1 MNGPG
6 NEKDLYKVLGVPR
19 DASQEDIKRAYR
31 KLVRKYHPDANPGD
45 KEAEQRFK
53 AINEAYEVLGDPQKR
68 RQYDQFGTIG
78 DDVGQG
84 PFGGGFDPFGDIF
97 GDIFDSMFGG
107 FGGTRQRG
115 PSRGEDLEMT
125 LSVSLEEAY
134 FGSTRKVTLPRWEK
148 CKRCD
153 GSGAEPATEIRTCPA
168 CGGTGQR
175 QHQQRTPFG
184 TFVNVTTC
192 TDCKGTGKRI
202 DSPCKDCGGS
212 GRVRKHREVEV
223 KIPRGVDTGVRL
235 RVAGEGGPGASG
247 GPPGDLYLLIKVEED
262 PRFERHGDDLHLR
275 KHITF
280 PQAALGSEIEVET
293 MEGSEKLEIP
303 QGTQSGHVIKLK
315 GKGMPRLGRGG
326 SGNLYIHVVVDV
338 PKKLSEKER
347 ALIEALAEE
356 MDVSVK
362 SGGGFMEKLRQ
373 WLD

>member
-1 MNGPG
+1 MVTGP
-6 NEKDLYKVLGVPR
+6 ESRKDLYKVLGVSR

-78 DDVGQG
+78 DIGGQG

-115 PSRGEDLEMT
+115 PSKGEDLEMP

-134 FGSTRKVTLPRWEK
+134 FGSIRKVSIPRWET
-148 CKRCD
+148 CEAC
-153 GSGAEPATEIRTCPA
+153 GGTGAEPGTDVKTCPV

-175 QHQQRTPFG
+175 QQQQRTPFG

-192 TDCKGTGKRI
+192 PECKGTGKKI
-202 DSPCKDCGGS
+202 DTPCRKCKGAGK
-212 GRVRKHREVEV
+212 VRKRREVEV
-223 KIPRGVDTGVRL
+223 KIPQGVSTGVRL
-235 RVAGEGGPGASG
+235 RVSGEGGAGSMG
-247 GPPGDLYLLIKVEED
+247 GPPGDLYLLIKVEDD
-262 PRFERHGDDLHLR
+262 PRFRREGDDLHVER
-275 KHITF
+275 HISF
-280 PQAALGSEIEVET
+280 PEAALGSEIEVELIDGT
-293 MEGSEKLEIP
+293 EKLEIP
-303 QGTQSGHVIKLK
+303 QGTQSGHVIRIK
-315 GKGMPRLGRGG
+315 GRGMPHLGRGG
-326 SGNLYIHVVVDV
+326 RGNVYVHIVVDV
-338 PKKLSEKER
+338 PRKLSDKER
-347 ALIEALAEE
+347 GLIEALARE

-362 SGGGFMEKLRQ
+362 TGGFMEKLRQ